1 MKNLNQ
7 YITEKFKIS
16 KNTLISK
23 ENIIDEIEEIITN
36 TLKEKFDIE
45 NTNKIKGFRLYR
57 CNDSGKMVNDINE
70 VTELTLYLVIGKNNL
85 DLNKKISKELS
96 PKLKD
101 YIRDIYVDESTIVS
115 DSYKVK
121 IFLK

>member
-1 MKNLNQ
+1 MKTINN
-7 YITEKFKIS
+7 YIIEKFKIS
-16 KNTLISK
+16 KNISISK
-23 ENIIDEIEEIITN
+23 ESIIDEIEGIITN

-45 NTNKIKGFRLYR
+45 NTDKIKGFRLYR
-57 CNDSGKMVNDINE
+57 CNDSGKMVNDIDE